1 MSARRG
7 SRRPSI
13 LPVPDNL
20 GSLRSCSD
28 AEEEEEEGREDE
40 ENFSENDDML
50 DTLPWATPCENIGWV
65 IRIIIIIIIVCLTFL
80 RIPKKINLFVIWQ
93 NNKRFSSGVTVHRSK
108 SDVVLPFTWE
118 KTSLLFA
125 IGSSLR
131 TLFLSFGKRIQL
143 AKQSHHF
150 GRWLRFQW
158 NI

>member
-50 DTLPWATPCENIGWV
+50 DTLPWATPCENIG
-65 IRIIIIIIIVCLTFL
+65 
-80 RIPKKINLFVIWQ
+80 
-93 NNKRFSSGVTVHRSK
+93 
-108 SDVVLPFTWE
+108 
-118 KTSLLFA
+118 
-125 IGSSLR
+125 
-131 TLFLSFGKRIQL
+131 
-143 AKQSHHF
+143 
-150 GRWLRFQW
+150 
-158 NI
+158 